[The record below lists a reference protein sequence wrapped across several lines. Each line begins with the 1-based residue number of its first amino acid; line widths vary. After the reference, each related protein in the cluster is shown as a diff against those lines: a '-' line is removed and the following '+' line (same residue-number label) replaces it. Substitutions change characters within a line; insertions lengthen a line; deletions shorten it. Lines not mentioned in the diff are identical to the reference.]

1 MPACKDITYVLD
13 KLSWM
18 RAERIWPNGQRYTWT
33 DAFGVVLLVSLY
45 AELGKL
51 RFLDEAEWVVSDVD
65 RVLGRPRGIRI
76 GEAPDRDGQY
86 FHYLAMWLYALSVL
100 ARYVPAY
107 RRKGVDLVHQIHPAF
122 VVPGRGVVW
131 KMKED
136 LSAPYPGFGFGALD
150 AFDGYVSYR
159 CLDEHA
165 LAREIAEMRAL
176 IDATAES
183 LNITQDLGLGMM
195 LWLTHFF
202 PAEDWAAAQRRRSLA
217 VLDLMWREDGYFCR
231 EPNLP
236 HVKFA
241 FTNYGV
247 SIGLQSV
254 EVMTERVSRL
264 NIFFDHYRSG
274 DEYDREAI
282 THVMACNSH
291 FPGYLIRGSLVE
303 TKLAIFLGKITGLE
317 YVPIF
322 GKRFE
327 VLLAVVR
334 ASAYVTTT
342 MRSAIVTVS
351 HGIRKCT
358 YLSLSA
364 DGHLHASC
372 PGDSAKR
379 YRGQAEETH
388 AATATA
394 RIVAPCASRRSRTR
408 KSSIRNSL
416 SKGRTSVC

>member
-1 MPACKDITYVLD
+1 
-13 KLSWM
+13 M
-18 RAERIWPNGQRYTWT
+18 RSASY
-33 DAFGVVLLVSLY
+33 FSVSLY

-51 RFLDEAEWVVSDVD
+51 RFLDEAEWVVSEVD

-100 ARYVPAY
+100 ARHVPTY

-122 VVPGRGVVW
+122 VVPGRGVIW

-136 LSAPYPGFGFGALD
+136 LSAPYPGYGFGALD

-159 CLDEHA
+159 CLDENA

-176 IDATAES
+176 IDATAAS
-183 LNITQDLGLGMM
+183 LTITQDLGLGMM

-202 PAEDWAAAQRRRSLA
+202 PAEDWAVAQRRRSLA
-217 VLDLMWREDGYFCR
+217 VLDRMWREDGYFCR

-247 SIGLQSV
+247 SVGLQAV
-254 EVMTERVSRL
+254 EAMTERVPRL
-264 NIFFDHYRSG
+264 NTFFDHYRSG

-291 FPGYLIRGSLVE
+291 FPGYLIRG
-303 TKLAIFLGKITGLE
+303 F
-317 YVPIF
+317 
-322 GKRFE
+322 
-327 VLLAVVR
+327 
-334 ASAYVTTT
+334 
-342 MRSAIVTVS
+342 
-351 HGIRKCT
+351 
-358 YLSLSA
+358 
-364 DGHLHASC
+364 
-372 PGDSAKR
+372 PG
-379 YRGQAEETH
+379 
-388 AATATA
+388 
-394 RIVAPCASRRSRTR
+394 
-408 KSSIRNSL
+408 
-416 SKGRTSVC
+416 